1 MRRYAGLWLAAA
13 WAYDQHTGVD
23 ARIRRALK
31 KSLEPYPKGESK
43 DDAVHYLR
51 DVLSFPESA
60 VLVYDHHVIVDRR
73 FLRQEKNRKH
83 VNFLASIV
91 AKQKSIKNAAYAFS
105 GNSTGFC
112 GRDMGAKRAPYP
124 CLIIAKAY
132 GAKQPGVLVPNP
144 YHQDLDYWSAL
155 RDHIKARASSRPWKT
170 RLPLVFWRGNV
181 LDRWHAPDDPR
192 YAGDSCEN
200 EFGNHARLAA
210 MAESV
215 LHPDLVDVKCFSK
228 HKCRARDPDE
238 RPCPDEQYLYSD
250 TMRRVQRNSS
260 LITDHGHVAKE
271 NYTRYKY
278 VLNLPGSTSGSYS
291 RNLNHLWF
299 LGSVVLFWKAR
310 FSEWY
315 FPALTEG
322 ETHLTVDSSTLAD
335 AVRMLEENTKDA
347 RVLREKASDVDHRIM
362 CPSCLAAYVSE
373 VIDEV
378 RAHFALS
385 KLLDDPCATHAFFD
399 ALNCQRRD
407 LVIIRATARPAGS
420 FDVSEFMHRRLTTNT
435 TFAKTTCH
443 EIASRA
449 HLQCRQ
455 RDRSILGWLRAKLG
469 GWHAAQVP
477 SLDEPPGTRRRL
489 RG

>member
-1 MRRYAGLWLAAA
+1 MRLYAGLWLAAA
-13 WAYDQHTGVD
+13 CAYDQHKEVD
-23 ARIRRALK
+23 ARIRKALK

-43 DDAVHYLR
+43 DDAIHYVR

-73 FLRQEKNRKH
+73 FLRQEKSRKH

-105 GNSTGFC
+105 GNSTGLC

-124 CLIIAKAY
+124 CVIIAKAH
-132 GAKQPGVLVPNP
+132 GTKQPGVLVPNP
-144 YHQDLDYWSAL
+144 YHHDLDYWSAL

-260 LITDHGHVAKE
+260 LITDHGHV
-271 NYTRYKY
+271 
-278 VLNLPGSTSGSYS
+278 S
-291 RNLNHLWF
+291 
-299 LGSVVLFWKAR
+299 
-310 FSEWY
+310 
-315 FPALTEG
+315 
-322 ETHLTVDSSTLAD
+322 DSA
-335 AVRMLEENTKDA
+335 
-347 RVLREKASDVDHRIM
+347 
-362 CPSCLAAYVSE
+362 
-373 VIDEV
+373 
-378 RAHFALS
+378 
-385 KLLDDPCATHAFFD
+385 
-399 ALNCQRRD
+399 
-407 LVIIRATARPAGS
+407 
-420 FDVSEFMHRRLTTNT
+420 
-435 TFAKTTCH
+435 
-443 EIASRA
+443 
-449 HLQCRQ
+449 
-455 RDRSILGWLRAKLG
+455 
-469 GWHAAQVP
+469 
-477 SLDEPPGTRRRL
+477 
-489 RG
+489 